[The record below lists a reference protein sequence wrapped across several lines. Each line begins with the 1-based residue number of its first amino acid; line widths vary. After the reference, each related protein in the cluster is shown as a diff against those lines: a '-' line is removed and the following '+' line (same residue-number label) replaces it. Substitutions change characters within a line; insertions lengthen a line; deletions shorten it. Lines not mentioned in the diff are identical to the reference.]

1 MNVLHWPG
9 HKWNAYKENSNN
21 YKSND
26 AEMDRIRELH
36 IHENQRL
43 DAANKITG
51 MLKQYKDNHGLM
63 EDEKGIN
70 VTSDLEVTEYKN
82 HPIND
87 GETPFKSE
95 EEVETKEATSA
106 SSAGGF
112 VGPLK

>member
-9 HKWNAYKENSNN
+9 HKWNAYKQTSKNYNSN
-21 YKSND
+21 D
-26 AEMDRIRELH
+26 GEIDRIRELH
-36 IHENQRL
+36 IHEHQRL
-43 DAANKITG
+43 NAATKVTN